1 MNRRTA
7 SLGLAA
13 GAAAVAA
20 AAFGWRVFGQ
30 RQGAPALPAPAP
42 GAVDYFF
49 SLNFDDADGTRRALS
64 SWRGK
69 TLVVNFWATWCGPC
83 VEEMPRLQALADQF
97 KSANVAVLGI
107 GVDEP
112 DNVRQFR
119 RQHAIRF
126 DLLVAGFEGMELAQR
141 LGNPQPVLPYTAL
154 IGADGRI
161 LGQFSGQI
169 DEAELRR
176 RLAAT

>member
-1 MNRRTA
+1 MNRRLA
-7 SLGLAA
+7 SAGLVA
-13 GAAAVAA
+13 GAATVAA
-20 AAFGWRVFGQ
+20 GVFAWRVVGN
-30 RQGAPALPAPAP
+30 RSKAAPAPAGAA

-49 SLNFDDADGTRRALS
+49 SLNLDDPDGTRRPLS
-64 SWRGK
+64 AWRGK
-69 TLVVNFWATWCGPC
+69 ILVVNFWATWCAPC

-119 RQHAIRF
+119 RQHGIRF
-126 DLLVAGFEGMELAQR
+126 DLLVAGFDGMELAQR

-154 IGADGRI
+154 IGADGHI
-161 LGQFSGQI
+161 LGQFSGKI
-169 DEAELRR
+169 DEADLRR
-176 RLAAT
+176 RLTPT